1 MKKTLMALGG
11 VALAITLGV
20 GNYASAA
27 PILWVGDSS
36 GNLGTVDVA
45 TGTVNVIGNMGSTMT
60 DIAFDPSG
68 NLYGITFGQLYSINK
83 TNAVSSLIGNLGIS
97 SNSLVFDSS
106 GTLYTANSSLYTV
119 NVLTGATTLVGS
131 GIGGAPYN
139 SSGDLAFIGG
149 ELFLSSSFLGDYLV
163 KLSLSTGEGT
173 LVGDIGFGAVYGLAT
188 DNNIDLYGLSG
199 TSVLNIN
206 TTTGVGTLGVNY
218 AGQGLADAW
227 GSAFFTE
234 SCTGSQCNPVPEPA
248 SLALMGLGL
257 AGLGFARRR
266 RIV

>member
-1 MKKTLMALGG
+1 MNKTLMAFRGA
-11 VALAITLGV
+11 ALAIAMGF

-27 PILWVGDSS
+27 PILWIGDSS
-36 GNLGTVDVA
+36 GQLGTVDVA
-45 TGTVNVIGNMGSTMT
+45 TGSVNVIGGMGQQMA

-68 NLYGITFGQLYSINK
+68 NLYGITFGALYSINK
-83 TNAVSSLIGNLGIS
+83 TTAVSNLIGNLGTS
-97 SNSLVFDSS
+97 ANSLAFDSS

-119 NVLTGATTLVGS
+119 NVLTGAATLVGS
-131 GIGGAPYN
+131 GGASYN

-149 ELFLSSSFLGDYLV
+149 ELFLSSSSSTGDNLV
-163 KLSLSTGEGT
+163 KLNLSTGAGT
-173 LVGDIGFGAVYGLAT
+173 LIGGIGFSAVWGLAS
-188 DNNIDLYGLSG
+188 DNNIDLYGLTG

-206 TTTGVGTLGVNY
+206 TTTGVGTLGLNY
-218 AGQGLADAW
+218 AGQGLVDAW

-234 SCTGSQCNPVPEPA
+234 SCAGGQCNPVPEPA

-266 RIV
+266 KAV

>member
-11 VALAITLGV
+11 VALVITLGS

-68 NLYGITFGQLYSINK
+68 NLYGITFNRLYSINK

-119 NVLTGATTLVGS
+119 NVLTGATTLVGN
-131 GIGGAPYN
+131 GGDPYN

-149 ELFLSSSFLGDYLV
+149 ELFLSSFPGDNLM
-163 KLSLSTGEGT
+163 KLNLSTGAGT
-173 LVGDIGFGAVYGLAT
+173 LVGGIGFSAVYGLAT

-206 TTTGVGTLGVNY
+206 ITTGVGTLGVNY

-257 AGLGFARRR
+257 AGLGFVRRR